1 MKVSTPPYSSNSF
14 FCLILI
20 LKNYIDTV
28 LVCKKPF
35 SDNADVA
42 LMTKLLTLNLL
53 KKVHVRH
60 RLIQI
65 DLQEFHHCHLY
76 TVKLFVPLSQPTLCF
91 LLLIILDFQT
101 FATP

>member
-1 MKVSTPPYSSNSF
+1 MFAN
-14 FCLILI
+14 
-20 LKNYIDTV
+20 
-28 LVCKKPF
+28 KPF

-76 TVKLFVPLSQPTLCF
+76 TVETFRSSEPAYSLFSSFVDNT
-91 LLLIILDFQT
+91 
-101 FATP
+101 